1 MFPESDTAKKFTG
14 GSKRLHYIAFWGI
27 APHFR
32 VFLDES
38 LNLNYKRSIV
48 FHLCIWSSDKV
59 ETGSRG
65 LQFLASA
72 DVMSERLHSCREN
85 FSF

>member
-38 LNLNYKRSIV
+38 LNLELQKKHS
-48 FHLCIWSSDKV
+48 FSSLHL
-59 ETGSRG
+59 E
-65 LQFLASA
+65 F
-72 DVMSERLHSCREN
+72 
-85 FSF
+85 